1 MQDWILADGS
11 ARTSSWKELA
21 WPYHRR
27 DDNGMPRVCAKQF
40 LVGRARAG
48 AAPTGGARAGG
59 SVGHD
64 DDEGGDSDDGE
75 VDDEGE
81 LRIWTVT
88 DERGHNHASGVYR
101 ALH

>member
-1 MQDWILADGS
+1 MSRLF
-11 ARTSSWKELA
+11 SSS
-21 WPYHRR
+21 P
-27 DDNGMPRVCAKQF
+27 
-40 LVGRARAG
+40 
-48 AAPTGGARAGG
+48 AAPWVPRFPRLCLPRRR
-59 SVGHD
+59 VFGHD

-88 DERGHNHASGVYR
+88 DERGHNHASGVYG

>member
-1 MQDWILADGS
+1 MSDVPAREYRALMAS
-11 ARTSSWKELA
+11 AK
-21 WPYHRR
+21 
-27 DDNGMPRVCAKQF
+27 
-40 LVGRARAG
+40 
-48 AAPTGGARAGG
+48 AATPTGASWSMVVVGSRPSRTPWPAAAAATGAGM
-59 SVGHD
+59 V
-64 DDEGGDSDDGE
+64 EGGDSDDGE